1 MNTLD
6 AGFRL
11 LPVVAELR
19 LAAHRLLRL
28 AQSSLMPLEAVKR
41 RVERAVREGDE
52 AGNAHVDTD
61 RPTLRNGLLNLA
73 LRLNAHE
80 PLAARLAHGDVLHH
94 AQHLATVAIAQPA
107 QLWQKQAVVAMIELD
122 LFWVRIAE
130 AIRLALL
137 LEAREVRPLSEEVGV
152 GPLQIL
158 ERLLQRMH
166 GRIGQP
172 CGFRAIAPL
181 CESLAQTRIAELLLA
196 LLVALFL
203 QRQRLV
209 VDEPARASEAAH
221 LPLLLAVW
229 HQFVLVGLK

>member
-11 LPVVAELR
+11 LPVGAELR

-73 LRLNAHE
+73 
-80 PLAARLAHGDVLHH
+80 
-94 AQHLATVAIAQPA
+94 TVAIAQPA

-122 LFWVRIAE
+122 LFWVGIAE

-181 CESLAQTRIAELLLA
+181 GE
-196 LLVALFL
+196 
-203 QRQRLV
+203 
-209 VDEPARASEAAH
+209 
-221 LPLLLAVW
+221 
-229 HQFVLVGLK
+229 